1 MIEKKAARGNQPRYQ
16 WVFVSLDIFAIVY
29 NRSSV
34 YIKGGVLVGPE
45 ELLRSLASIVPFGR
59 EETSSALS

>member
-1 MIEKKAARGNQPRYQ
+1 M
-16 WVFVSLDIFAIVY
+16 VY

-34 YIKGGVLVGPE
+34 YSKGGVLVGPE
-45 ELLRSLASIVPFGR
+45 VLLVSLASIVPFGR

>member
-1 MIEKKAARGNQPRYQ
+1 M
-16 WVFVSLDIFAIVY
+16 VY

-45 ELLRSLASIVPFGR
+45 VLLIPLASIVPFGR
-59 EETSSALS
+59 DETSSALS